1 MDLSALLH
9 PRLPDRASLDE
20 FVDALADRAPEVEHL
35 VADLRRAPADRT
47 LIGSLFRSLH
57 TIKGDAAMC
66 RVDLG
71 VMIAHP
77 IETLLARLRSEE
89 LAFSDLFAELLLLAL
104 DRLELAVESL
114 ADGRRLDALKLP
126 ELVGGLE
133 LLGGVPRE
141 ALDGQIARVIE
152 SVTGFRPSAA
162 SRLDL
167 PPLAV
172 PNDLAGDLAF
182 FRELALKL
190 EARSPLFAGRT
201 ARLLKL
207 VLDTNAAAGTPVAA
221 RQLEAAVYMHDV
233 GMMLLP
239 EVVWLKIGRL
249 SADEKTQMH
258 AHPELAAGLLD
269 RMPGWQDAARIV
281 REHHEMPDGRGYPAG
296 LADAAICPGAKIL
309 AIADA
314 FEAVT
319 LKQRHRGQSRSL
331 LRAMAEINACDTQFA
346 PPWIET
352 FNQVIRRSL
361 EA

>member
-133 LLGGVPRE
+133 LLGGVPRD

-190 EARSPLFAGRT
+190 EARSPLAVFARGFAVARGTDGATLARRT
-201 ARLLKL
+201 AFTPGMPFDLLL
-207 VLDTNAAAGTPVAA
+207 
-221 RQLEAAVYMHDV
+221 Q
-233 GMMLLP
+233 
-239 EVVWLKIGRL
+239 
-249 SADEKTQMH
+249 
-258 AHPELAAGLLD
+258 
-269 RMPGWQDAARIV
+269 
-281 REHHEMPDGRGYPAG
+281 DGRVRATTGTVH
-296 LADAAICPGAKIL
+296 ADGPHL
-309 AIADA
+309 RTDA
-314 FEAVT
+314 
-319 LKQRHRGQSRSL
+319 
-331 LRAMAEINACDTQFA
+331 
-346 PPWIET
+346 
-352 FNQVIRRSL
+352 
-361 EA
+361 